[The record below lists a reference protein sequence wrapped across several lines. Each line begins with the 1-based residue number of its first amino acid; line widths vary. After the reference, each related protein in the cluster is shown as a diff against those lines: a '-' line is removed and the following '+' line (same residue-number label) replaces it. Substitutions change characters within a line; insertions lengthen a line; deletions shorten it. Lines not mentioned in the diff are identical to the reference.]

1 LCPQQ
6 SLIGISLWWV
16 SAFKL
21 GHCLDCGHSDAIF
34 AHFLGSIFTS
44 DKDESEI
51 AFRTAVDRANI
62 LERSIELVPIV
73 MYANTDDSFIMEK
86 MGKNKKVPLKIFKP
100 FIKLYFS
107 LQFDFSRSNCNFWTQ
122 YGQQFWQVLN
132 N

>member
-16 SAFKL
+16 SALKL

-86 MGKNKKVPLKIFKP
+86 MGENQNGIFKMLQT
-100 FIKLYFS
+100 LYKILF
-107 LQFDFSRSNCNFWTQ
+107 
-122 YGQQFWQVLN
+122 
-132 N
+132 